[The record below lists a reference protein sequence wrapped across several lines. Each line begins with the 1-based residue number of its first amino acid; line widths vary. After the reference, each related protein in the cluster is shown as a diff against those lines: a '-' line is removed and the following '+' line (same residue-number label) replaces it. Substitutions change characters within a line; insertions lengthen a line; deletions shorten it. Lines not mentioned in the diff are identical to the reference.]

1 MIIIRLLIIF
11 LVMNGVIPSQD
22 WANLNKYKKQNSKLG
37 PPKENENRIVFFG
50 NSITESW
57 SELYPEYF
65 SGKDYINRGI
75 SSQTTPQM
83 LIRFRADVIDLQP
96 KIVIILAGTND
107 IAGNTGP
114 ASIKMITDNIMSM
127 AELAINNKIH
137 VILSSIL
144 PAAGYPWKPEIDP
157 VGKILA
163 VNNIMKT
170 YAENNRISYLDYYS
184 SMVTTNK
191 ALKKEYTYD
200 GVHPNRS
207 GYELMSKLADQIIL
221 DSLKLMQDYQ

>member
-22 WANLNKYKKQNSKLG
+22 WANLNKYKKQNAKLG

-191 ALKKEYTYD
+191 VLKKEYTYD

>member
-22 WANLNKYKKQNSKLG
+22 WANLNKYKKQNAKLG